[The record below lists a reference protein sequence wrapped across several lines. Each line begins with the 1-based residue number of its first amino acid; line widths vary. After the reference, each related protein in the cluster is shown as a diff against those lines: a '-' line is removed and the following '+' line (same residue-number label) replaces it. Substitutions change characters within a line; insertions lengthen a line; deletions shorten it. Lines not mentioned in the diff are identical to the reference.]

1 MLSGVYPTQKKD
13 GTPYYRAGIHYKN
26 KHISL
31 GSYSTETDANT
42 AYLEAG
48 RLLKDSSLSL
58 EKLLYTPM
66 TLSFEKLIVLL
77 NFRDNGMYIKTP
89 IYLRQNYFS
98 YYLSRKEELKF
109 DIDDL
114 FFYSQH
120 KIMKRGG
127 HLFVSEYGMQT
138 SLLSRYGIKSHGVP
152 GRDYTFANGD
162 STDLRYSNIIVI
174 NPYYGVVRD
183 ASDGKVRYKTHLHIN
198 GNFLIGTY
206 SSGEKAAVAYNKAVD
221 LAKAAGI
228 QKNYPE
234 NYIEDLSAKDY
245 AELYTRIKI
254 SSRYLSYLAS
264 LPASSEKKQDT

>member
-58 EKLLYTPM
+58 ENLLYTPM

-183 ASDGKVRYKTHLHIN
+183 ASD
-198 GNFLIGTY
+198 
-206 SSGEKAAVAYNKAVD
+206 
-221 LAKAAGI
+221 
-228 QKNYPE
+228 
-234 NYIEDLSAKDY
+234 
-245 AELYTRIKI
+245 
-254 SSRYLSYLAS
+254 
-264 LPASSEKKQDT
+264 